1 MRRPLFWVCLCLVV
15 IASWIDRSVDWSS
28 LSGSCIVA
36 TGQVY
41 QKDTEYFYLDSII
54 LEQDAAVQQQTI
66 PFTEKLICEYP
77 EDFDETK
84 ILLGS
89 TVKITGTFQTFS
101 QATNP
106 GEFDMSAYYH
116 SIEIGGKLQEVT
128 LLERSPEYSRWKEI
142 LYEIKG
148 YFHER
153 LYKIFPEKEASIM
166 CTMLLGEKKGLDS
179 EVKDLYQRNGIVHI
193 LSISG
198 LHITIIGMSIY
209 RMLRRIGVPVWLAA
223 VFGGG
228 ILLLYGVMTGASVSS
243 IRAIG
248 MYLLKLLSEVVGR
261 TYDMLTALGVMA
273 AIVVWSNPGY
283 LENAGF
289 YLSFGAVLGIGV
301 LYPAL
306 LQSRDEGEVR
316 KYEGRRWKVILKK
329 IMDKWG
335 SEFKQ
340 SMLAGLSVTL
350 TTLPVQLWF
359 YYEVPSYSIF
369 LNLLVLP
376 FMSTVMLTGLLAM
389 LVPGLGILGTAD
401 CLILGGYETL
411 CGWCEMLPFH
421 TWNPGRPGMWQ
432 MVVYYVILLG
442 VVLMRTRLYHAES
455 TPAKRTWNCA
465 KGALSDDKK
474 TLKVRKLTEQDRKC
488 CFTVL
493 TFTMLFLAVT
503 LLGLRFQ
510 RETTI
515 TFLDVGQGDC
525 ICIRTASGEVYLFDC
540 GSSSRSEVG
549 KYVLKPYLKY
559 CGINHIDA
567 VFVSH
572 SDSDHFNGVEEL
584 LEQGDEWGITVEKTV
599 LSGEIRAGE
608 SWQSDSG
615 DICFTCLHP
624 PAEGEVEDSNAG
636 SQCFYVEV
644 GENISL
650 LLTGDVEGE
659 GEESL
664 LRKLQEREI
673 EGITILK
680 VAHHGSRNST
690 SEELLALLRPT
701 VAVISCG
708 HNNSYGHPH
717 EELLTRLENAGCMIE
732 KTPDTG
738 AITVK
743 CRKGQ
748 AWLETYL
755 E

>member
-15 IASWIDRSVDWSS
+15 IASWIDRSVDWST

-77 EDFDETK
+77 DGFDDTNV
-84 ILLGS
+84 LLGS
-89 TVKITGTFQTFS
+89 TVKIAGTFQAFS
-101 QATNP
+101 KATNP
-106 GEFDMSAYYH
+106 GEFDMASYYH
-116 SIEIGGKLQEVT
+116 SIEIGGKLQEAA
-128 LLERSPEYSRWKEI
+128 LLECSTEYSRWREI
-142 LYEIKG
+142 LYAIKE
-148 YFHER
+148 YFNER

-209 RMLRRIGVPVWLAA
+209 RMLRRMGVPVWLAA
-223 VFGGG
+223 ILGGG
-228 ILLLYGVMTGASVSS
+228 ILLLYGVMTGFSVSS

-248 MYLLKLLSEVVGR
+248 MYLLRLLSEVVGR

-306 LQSRDEGEVR
+306 MQSQEEGKVR
-316 KYEGRRWKVILKK
+316 KYEGRRWKVILNK

-335 SEFKQ
+335 NEFKQ

-359 YYEVPSYSIF
+359 YYEVPSYSVF

-389 LVPGLGILGTAD
+389 LVPGLGVLGTAD

-411 CGWCEMLPFH
+411 CRWCEELPFH
-421 TWNPGRPGMWQ
+421 TWNPGHPGMWQ
-432 MVVYYVILLG
+432 MVVYYAILLG
-442 VVLMRTRLYHAES
+442 IVLVRTRLHHTE
-455 TPAKRTWNCA
+455 PASA
-465 KGALSDDKK
+465 KTALNSGKISA
-474 TLKVRKLTEQDRKC
+474 
-488 CFTVL
+488 L
-493 TFTMLFLAVT
+493 TFVTLILAVT
-503 LLGLRFQ
+503 ILGLRFQ
-510 RETTI
+510 GETTI

-549 KYVLKPYLKY
+549 TYVLKPYLKY
-559 CGINHIDA
+559 CGISHIDA

-584 LEQGDEWGITVEKTV
+584 LEQGDEWGIAVEKTV
-599 LSGEIRAGE
+599 LSGAIREGE
-608 SWQSDSG
+608 SWQSDAG
-615 DICFTCLHP
+615 DVCFTCLHP
-624 PAEGEVEDSNAG
+624 PAEGEAEDSNAG
-636 SQCFYVEV
+636 SQCFFVEV
-644 GENISL
+644 GQNISL

-659 GEESL
+659 GEECL
-664 LRKLQEREI
+664 LHELQEREI

-690 SEELLALLRPT
+690 SEELLALLQPT

-708 HNNSYGHPH
+708 RNNSYGHPH
-717 EELLTRLENAGCMIE
+717 EELLTRLENVGCMIQ

-743 CRKGQ
+743 CCKGQ